1 MNLNLVL
8 GVTLGIKSSTLINFS
23 ILCLCILKKEEKRR
37 SILSLCLLM
46 RERKKC
52 LHVGGE
58 DANMKGLVAVAVE
71 LVPM

>member
-8 GVTLGIKSSTLINFS
+8 GVTLGIKSLTLINFS
-23 ILCLCILKKEEKRR
+23 MLCVCLRMREKKEY
-37 SILSLCLLM
+37 
-46 RERKKC
+46 

>member
-8 GVTLGIKSSTLINFS
+8 GVTLGIKSLTLINFS
-23 ILCLCILKKEEKRR
+23 ILC
-37 SILSLCLLM
+37 LCLLM

-52 LHVGGE
+52 LLVGGE
-58 DANMKGLVAVAVE
+58 DANMKGLEAVAVE

>member
-8 GVTLGIKSSTLINFS
+8 GVTLGIKSLTLINFS
-23 ILCLCILKKEEKRR
+23 ILCLCVLKKR
-37 SILSLCLLM
+37 SILCLCLLM

-52 LHVGGE
+52 LLVGGE